1 LVFTVI
7 AVIDLTAV
15 NFFTYSGVELP
26 TSANITLFVVFSATF
41 AISSTLLLNSVRK
54 LMSKSNG
61 LPSKLKYFQTSIFV
75 TQITIIAI
83 IVIIILQMITT
94 NKYNVE
100 LLQAS
105 TYLTHVSALLFLIFL
120 VSIFV
125 GWLKSR
131 RNYIIVLYTISFSI
145 ISFNIFIS
153 MIYLQYEYTFT
164 QSPLRKP
171 YPISSYVVRQETTP
185 WSELLATTFD
195 ISTLSS
201 FFIIWVATVI
211 LLSQYRFKLG
221 RAKYFGLLFI
231 PLIYYLFPF
240 QGYFGNIFS
249 SLVINSPVAFGII
262 YVLTFSATKQ
272 VGALLFSLAFWTAS
286 SLVAKDRVSKS
297 LLISA
302 IGMAILFGSIDI
314 ATLQYRLYPPYGL
327 VTEAFMPFGSYLLFI
342 GIFTSATGV
351 ARDTNLRKEFY
362 KSAKSQL
369 GLLKTI
375 GITQMEN
382 ELLKE
387 YKPILNRSKAM
398 EKYEDQQPEQEEVKK
413 IIHDVLIE
421 LQSSEKRLS
430 KDNSK

>member
-1 LVFTVI
+1 LVFTVV

-26 TSANITLFVVFSATF
+26 TSLNITLFVAFSATF
-41 AISSTLLLNSVRK
+41 AISSSLLLNSVRK
-54 LMSKSNG
+54 LISKSNG
-61 LPSKLKYFQTSIFV
+61 LPSKLKYFQAIIYA
-75 TQITIIAI
+75 TQITMIAI
-83 IVIIILQMITT
+83 MVTIILQMITT

-153 MIYLQYEYTFT
+153 MIYLEYQYTFT
-164 QSPLRKP
+164 KSPLRKP
-171 YPISSYVVRQETTP
+171 YPISSYVIRQEITP
-185 WSELLATTFD
+185 WSESLATAFD

-201 FFIIWVATVI
+201 FFIIWMATVI
-211 LLSQYRFKLG
+211 LLSQYRYKLG

-262 YVLTFSATKQ
+262 YVLTFSATRQ

-314 ATLQYRLYPPYGL
+314 VTLQYRLYPPYGL
-327 VTEAFMPFGSYLLFI
+327 VTEAFMPIGSYLLFI

-421 LQSSEKRLS
+421 LQSSEKRMS
-430 KDNSK
+430 KGSSK